1 MSSTDNEPE
10 DNRAVPPQPNGSAGV
25 PPQRPTP
32 DGAPAAGRPL
42 PPPPRQQGSGQP
54 PGPGARPPLP
64 PQGHPQQPP
73 GRGGLPPRQPGPRP
87 AGPQQQG
94 PGSPALN
101 RGRRRAAVDRRLS
114 RVGACRRRGRDSR
127 CDPARARFPSSS
139 VRRRCS
145 PVRPQIVRREPIPHA
160 GCSPVRRTARNR
172 RHSGSPRRGQLPRLV
187 RPVVPPRAD
196 RRRHLP
202 RVDPV
207 AEPAVVAG
215 SGESHGA

>member
-1 MSSTDNEPE
+1 MNPRTTG
-10 DNRAVPPQPNGSAGV
+10 RF
-25 PPQRPTP
+25 RPSRT
-32 DGAPAAGRPL
+32 ALPASRRSGRHRMAH
-42 PPPPRQQGSGQP
+42 PPRGVRCRLRRVS
-54 PGPGARPPLP
+54 R
-64 PQGHPQQPP
+64 
-73 GRGGLPPRQPGPRP
+73 GRGNLRVQVHGRRSRLRDIRSSHPDVAGSPRGSRGPVRP
-87 AGPQQQG
+87 ALSSRGR
-94 PGSPALN
+94 GSPALN